1 MQGHSADTTA
11 DEVNTGTPKP
21 ALPLS
26 KVYVEP
32 TSRCNLMCRTC
43 MRNVWDEPLG
53 NMTPGTFARVID
65 GLSAF
70 DPRPTVFFG
79 GIGEPL
85 FHPGLVSMV
94 EQAKAAG
101 APVEVITNGT
111 LLDAR
116 YAQNLIAAGLDVL
129 WVSLDGATPESY
141 ADVRLGAA
149 LLDVLANLARFQAL
163 CDSCRSPS
171 PQIGIVFVA
180 MKRNLADLPALLRLG
195 KKLGAAQ
202 FMVSN
207 VLPHTAAMCHEVLY
221 ARALSNNDYL
231 SVPDLPQLRLPKMD
245 RDRLSSD
252 AIRQA
257 LRHEW
262 SVELV
267 RNGRRAMNDR
277 CPFIQD
283 GALAVSWEGH
293 VAPCLPLLHTHTGYL
308 HGVERVSRRYEIG
321 NVNERCLSDIWR
333 APEHIAFRERVLNF
347 EFSPCTLCD
356 GCVLSENNDEDCY
369 GNAFPTCGGCLWAQ
383 GIVQCP

>member
-1 MQGHSADTTA
+1 MRRSAPEKA
-11 DEVNTGTPKP
+11 VVGTSTPGP

-53 NMTPGTFARVID
+53 DMAAATFARVID
-65 GLSAF
+65 GLRAI
-70 DPRPTVFFG
+70 DPPPTVFFG

-85 FHPGLVSMV
+85 FHPHIVSMV
-94 EQAKAAG
+94 AQASAAG
-101 APVEVITNGT
+101 APVDLITNGT
-111 LLDAR
+111 LLDERCAR
-116 YAQNLIAAGLDVL
+116 DLVAAGLDML

-141 ADVRLGAA
+141 TDVRLGAA
-149 LLDVLANLARFQAL
+149 LPAVLANLARFRDL
-163 CDSCRSPS
+163 CRPSS

-195 KKLGAAQ
+195 KELGAAQ

-207 VLPHTAAMCHEVLY
+207 VLPHTAAMRGEVLY

-245 RDRLSSD
+245 RDRLGCD

-257 LRHEW
+257 LRREW

-267 RNGRRAMNDR
+267 RNGRRAVNDR
-277 CPFIQD
+277 CPFIEN
-283 GALAVSWEGH
+283 GALAVSWEGN
-293 VAPCLPLLHTHTGYL
+293 AGPCLPLLHTHVGYL
-308 HGVERVSRRYEIG
+308 HGCERVSRRYVIG
-321 NVNERCLSDIWR
+321 NVNESSLGELWLE
-333 APEHIAFRERVLNF
+333 PEHVAFRERVLNF

-356 GCVLSENNDEDCY
+356 GCGLSEKNEEDCY